1 MAVHDVAARG
11 FGDAAEAYEQ
21 ARPSYSADAVAWLVE
36 QLGITPGATVCD
48 LAAGTGKL
56 TRQLVPR
63 YARVLA
69 VEPLEGMRAVLERVV
84 PGAEALEGTASAIP
98 LEADAVDGVFV
109 GEAFHWFSTAETLAE
124 IARVLRPG
132 GTLAILFNQAD
143 GDFEPPLPEAFWDAY
158 RAAAIEKPPEQTEL
172 DDTKIATVN
181 QAGLKDDGI
190 IAPPV
195 SDAGKGVVEAPKKE
209 EDDADKIFT
218 KVEIESSYPGGDGA
232 WARFLNKNLH
242 YPDEALNNN
251 IEGTVMVQFVV
262 DQEGNVSDVQ
272 AVGGPTDGG
281 LREEAIRVI
290 KKSGKW
296 TAAVQNG
303 HKVKS
308 YKRQPVGFKT
318 GE

>member
-1 MAVHDVAARG
+1 MADLAG
-11 FGDAAEAYEQ
+11 SFGRAAEEYELG
-21 ARPSYSADAVAWLVE
+21 RPGYAEAALDAVELPTDAV
-36 QLGITPGATVCD
+36 VVD

-158 RAAAIEKPPEQTEL
+158 RAAAIEKPPEQTVSTGLWKASFPGPFEPLAESQFPNPIEL
-172 DDTKIATVN
+172 DRQQVLA
-181 QAGLKDDGI
+181 QAASWSMIGALPDPERSALLRRLGRLL
-190 IAPPV
+190 PE
-195 SDAGKGVVEAPKKE
+195 GVYRHP
-209 EDDADKIFT
+209 
-218 KVEIESSYPGGDGA
+218 
-232 WARFLNKNLH
+232 
-242 YPDEALNNN
+242 
-251 IEGTVMVQFVV
+251 
-262 DQEGNVSDVQ
+262 
-272 AVGGPTDGG
+272 
-281 LREEAIRVI
+281 LRTELYRTRLR
-290 KKSGKW
+290 S
-296 TAAVQNG
+296 
-303 HKVKS
+303 
-308 YKRQPVGFKT
+308 
-318 GE
+318 